1 MIDTIEVASDHPVL
15 QKSNNFLS
23 SRKNSNVLID
33 ILGHFDNIETVEEPH
48 ILALEN
54 IFIDVISKDILSFN
68 KLNEDDPEYKYR
80 KWLNDCYSKALA
92 KISTVLSCSPSQC
105 IQVQALDTLLKLLV
119 IEGKLN
125 VDDGHPANKQDAVAF
140 PEQTLNDIVKSLVT
154 SNTPIGHLTGKLND
168 YMAFK
173 EFHANLWKA
182 LANFAKL
189 KCNPSVQIVEN
200 VLILID
206 SFPKDKALLTKTD
219 NRNKGK
225 PSNEDR
231 ALSMA
236 VKRVWTWCTQHHK
249 PKMLKLLLITVL
261 EHFIHILHEPLTLS
275 DFLVD
280 SLNTGGATSLLALQ
294 GIFVLVQ
301 KHNMDYPNIYAKLY
315 SMTTATIF
323 TTKYKARF
331 FYLLDLFLTSTH
343 LPELLVAAFVKR
355 LSRLALAAPPQDVL
369 ILLPFIGNLLIR
381 HPGLKKLMN
390 RPTGGSVDIDPYNM
404 EEKDATKSGAIDSSL
419 WEVKS
424 LQHHVLPSIAS
435 AANFIN
441 NPLPS
446 VEWDLSTRLDCTANE
461 LFNREKK
468 KKMKTVAV
476 TFERPK
482 SLNVPRCI
490 ELSDFWEL

>member
-1 MIDTIEVASDHPVL
+1 MTDPITSVSDHPLL
-15 QKSNNFLS
+15 QKSESFLS

-33 ILGHFDNIETVEEPH
+33 ILGNFDNVEIIEEPH
-48 ILALEN
+48 ILALQN
-54 IFIDVISKDILSFN
+54 IFLDVISKDLLN
-68 KLNEDDPEYKYR
+68 LNELNEGDPEYKYR
-80 KWLNDCYSKALA
+80 KWLIDCYSKALA
-92 KISTVLSCSPSQC
+92 KINLVLCFSSSQI
-105 IQVQALDTLLKLLV
+105 IQIQALDTLLKLLV
-119 IEGKLN
+119 MEGRLDI
-125 VDDGHPANKQDAVAF
+125 DDGGSASNQSNVSF
-140 PEQTLNDIVKSLVT
+140 PEQALNDIVKSLVT
-154 SNTPIGHLTGKLND
+154 CNKPIGHLTPKLNE

-173 EFHANLWKA
+173 NFHANLWKS
-182 LANFAKL
+182 LAVFAKL
-189 KCNPSVQIVEN
+189 KNNPSAQTMEN
-200 VLILID
+200 VLTLID
-206 SFPKDKALLTKTD
+206 SFPKDKALLPKAD
-219 NRNKGK
+219 YRKKSK

-236 VKRVWTWCTQHHK
+236 VKKVWTWSVQHHK
-249 PKMLKLLLITVL
+249 PKMLKQLLITVL
-261 EHFIHILHEPLTLS
+261 EHFIHLLHEPLSLS

-355 LSRLALAAPPQDVL
+355 LSRLALVAPPQDIL

-390 RPTGGSVDIDPYNM
+390 RPTGGSVDTDPYNM
-404 EEKDATKSGAIDSSL
+404 EEKDPTLSQAVDSSL

-424 LQHHVLPSIAS
+424 LQQHVLPSIAA

-446 VEWDLSTRLDCTANE
+446 VEWDLSTRLDCTAND
-461 LFNREKK
+461 LFNKERK

-476 TFERPK
+476 TFERPV

-490 ELSDFWEL
+490 GFTDFWEL